1 MVTMIIIERSVVNKT
16 FRPII
21 ETIRNICKI
30 SFQDIYVLFMV
41 ASLIFVVPTGFEL
54 TSADGPLAQI
64 SLSLILVA
72 LVSFFALSRSPL
84 KVSPP
89 LWRAF
94 LWLMILRNCVT
105 IPGKEFRPFSLLMW
119 SCILISEYICLV
131 DTNDKDAR
139 NR

>member
-1 MVTMIIIERSVVNKT
+1 MIKIMIIERSIVNKT
-16 FRPII
+16 FRPTI
-21 ETIRNICKI
+21 EAVCNICKI
-30 SFQDIYVLFMV
+30 SFEDIYVFSMV
-41 ASLIFVVPTGFEL
+41 AGLIFVVPTGLEL

-64 SLSLILVA
+64 ALSLILVA
-72 LVSFFALSRSPL
+72 LVSYFAVSRSPL

-105 IPGKEFRPFSLLMW
+105 IPGKEFRLFSLLMW
-119 SCILISEYICLV
+119 SFILISEYICLV
-131 DTNDKDAR
+131 DANDRDAR